1 MIELSELADLAELAE
16 LAYMERFEE
25 ELEQIS
31 IKNSIGKHKNCNRS
45 RQDAIRFVR
54 EGEKRDFE
62 GPGLEFPD
70 LTDPENFK
78 YFQSWNGELKF
89 VQNIKIR
96 KFSKRE
102 LSSQEEEEMD
112 LSANS

>member
-1 MIELSELADLAELAE
+1 MAELAE

-102 LSSQEEEEMD
+102 LSSQEEDRQEEMD